1 MNKMVKKGVA
11 RCVSVNDYKTID
23 NSFDD
28 LLNMTEDER
37 YNLLNA
43 ATTGQERMT
52 KIVVQDYDDQ
62 VISVRNSLSN
72 WKCIVNL

>member
-1 MNKMVKKGVA
+1 
-11 RCVSVNDYKTID
+11 
-23 NSFDD
+23 
-28 LLNMTEDER
+28 MTEDER
-37 YNLLNA
+37 YGSLSA

-72 WKCIVNL
+72 WKCVVNL

>member
-28 LLNMTEDER
+28 LLNMTEDEK
-37 YNLLNA
+37 YSLLNA
-43 ATTGQERMT
+43 ATTGQDMMT
-52 KIVVQDYDDQ
+52 KIVVQGYDGQ

>member
-1 MNKMVKKGVA
+1 MIKMAKKGVA
-11 RCVSVNDYKTID
+11 RFVSVNDYKTID

-37 YNLLNA
+37 YGSLSA
-43 ATTGQERMT
+43 ATTGQDRMT
-52 KIVVQDYDDQ
+52 KIVVQAYDDQ